1 MKRMVIGLVMA
12 ALLATG
18 GVYLAGCKQKSP
30 DAPTPTIAGVAV
42 TGNQTFTT
50 KNQTNQLTATAN
62 FSNSNTQNVTNQAQW
77 SSGNP
82 SVASV
87 SSTGVVTSV
96 AAGTSTITA
105 IYQGQN
111 GSLPVTVT
119 LSAVP
124 NVTASFFRLC
134 TPFRA
139 RIEIGFAETRGDIGY
154 NVTTLTYS
162 MRDFFG
168 TVRRT
173 RTYST
178 AELNSILVGGNH
190 INPGQTKFLNDEGP
204 YAGTVDTMDSTASV
218 SVTIVDD
225 AGNSQTIPLN
235 SIRQSDRC

>member
-1 MKRMVIGLVMA
+1 MKRMVIGLMMA
-12 ALLATG
+12 VLLATG
-18 GVYLAGCKQKSP
+18 GVYLAGCSARSSAQ
-30 DAPTPTIAGVAV
+30 PTPTITGIVVA
-42 TGNQTFTT
+42 GNQAFTT

-62 FSNSNTQNVTNQAQW
+62 FSNSNTQNVTNQSQW

-105 IYQGQN
+105 SYQGQN

-124 NVTASFFRLC
+124 NVTPSFFRLC

-139 RIEIGFAETRGDIGY
+139 RIEIGLAETRGDIGY
-154 NVTTLTYS
+154 NVTAVTYTMS
-162 MRDFFG
+162 LFG
-168 TVRRT
+168 VVKKT

-204 YAGTVDTMDSTASV
+204 YPGSVDTMDSTASV

-225 AGNSQTIPLN
+225 AGNSQTISLTN
-235 SIRQSDRC
+235 IRQSDRC

>member
-1 MKRMVIGLVMA
+1 MKRTVMGLVMA
-12 ALLATG
+12 VLFATG

-30 DAPTPTIAGVAV
+30 DAPTPTIAGVVV
-42 TGNQTFTT
+42 TGTQAFTT

-105 IYQGQN
+105 SYQGQN

-139 RIEIGFAETRGDIGY
+139 RIEIGLAETRNDIGY
-154 NVTTLTYS
+154 NVTSLTYS

-225 AGNSQTIPLN
+225 AGNSQTIPLSN
-235 SIRQSDRC
+235 IRQSDRC

>member
-1 MKRMVIGLVMA
+1 MKRMVIGVMMA
-12 ALLATG
+12 VLLATG
-18 GVYLAGCKQKSP
+18 GVYLAGCSATKS
-30 DAPTPTIAGVAV
+30 APTPTITGIVV
-42 TGNQTFTT
+42 SGNQAFTT

-62 FSNSNTQNVTNQAQW
+62 FSNSNTQTVTNQAQW
-77 SSGNP
+77 SSGNS

-105 IYQGQN
+105 IYQGQS
-111 GSLPVTVT
+111 GSLPITVT

-134 TPFRA
+134 SPFRA
-139 RIEIGFAETRGDIGY
+139 RIEIGLAETRGDIGY
-154 NVTTLTYS
+154 NVTALTYTMS
-162 MRDFFG
+162 LFG
-168 TVRRT
+168 VVKKT

-204 YAGTVDTMDSTASV
+204 YPGGVDTMDSTASV
-218 SVTIVDD
+218 TVTIVDD

-235 SIRQSDRC
+235 NIRQSDRC